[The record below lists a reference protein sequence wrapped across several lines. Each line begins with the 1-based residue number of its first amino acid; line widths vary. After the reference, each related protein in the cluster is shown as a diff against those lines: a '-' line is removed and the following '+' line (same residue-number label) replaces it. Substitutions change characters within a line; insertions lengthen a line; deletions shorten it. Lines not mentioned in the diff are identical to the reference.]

1 MNGTF
6 HASLRIDA
14 AHPALPG
21 HFPGN
26 PLVPGVVLLERV
38 AAALKAWRG
47 SAVGKLEV
55 KFVRPLRP
63 GESALI
69 ALNDEG
75 ARVRFEVT
83 HAGGGV
89 LVRGTLRATNP
100 QGEAAMATG
109 ERKNESRV

>member
-1 MNGTF
+1 MSGTF
-6 HASLRIDA
+6 HATLRIDA

-26 PLVPGVVLLERV
+26 PLVPGVMLLERV

-55 KFVRPLRP
+55 KFVQPLRP
-63 GESALI
+63 GEEAMI
-69 ALNDEG
+69 ALDDEG

-83 HAGGGV
+83 RADGGV
-89 LVRGTLRATNP
+89 LARGTLRSADRP
-100 QGEAAMATG
+100 
-109 ERKNESRV
+109 K